1 MRGKPSADIKRYR
14 WIIAMLAIL
23 LLTVFLASFF
33 VGRFQQISLID
44 ILKILINQIRP
55 VFAPTWNRFAENVV
69 IQLRLP
75 RMIASVLVG
84 AALSSAG
91 TAYQALFSNPM
102 ASPDTLGVSS
112 GAGLGAATA
121 ILLGAG
127 SVAIQINAFTFGCI
141 SVIGAFLVA
150 MLISRGKNATVFLV
164 LTGMVISAFLSG
176 LLSILKYVADPM
188 DELPTITYWL
198 MGSFASTNIN
208 DVLVLGGAFVIGFV
222 PLFLIRW
229 RMNLLTLSD
238 SEARALGENTALL
251 RVITIICS
259 TMLTAA
265 SISVA
270 GGVSWVGLIVPHI
283 ARLLVGDDFKKVLP
297 TAALFGGIYLLI
309 MDDLSR
315 GLIATGIPIGI
326 LTSIVGAPLFFVIL
340 IRNRRAIVSD
350 D

>member
-1 MRGKPSADIKRYR
+1 MCAFN
-14 WIIAMLAIL
+14 
-23 LLTVFLASFF
+23 LT
-33 VGRFQQISLID
+33 GRLEFIGLKYLHNFTEFID
-44 ILKILINQIRP
+44 
-55 VFAPTWNRFAENVV
+55 
-69 IQLRLP
+69 
-75 RMIASVLVG
+75 G
-84 AALSSAG
+84 AAL
-91 TAYQALFSNPM
+91 
-102 ASPDTLGVSS
+102 
-112 GAGLGAATA
+112 
-121 ILLGAG
+121 I
-127 SVAIQINAFTFGCI
+127 CI
-141 SVIGAFLVA
+141 IFHHLRKF
-150 MLISRGKNATVFLV
+150 IF
-164 LTGMVISAFLSG
+164 I
-176 LLSILKYVADPM
+176 I
-188 DELPTITYWL
+188 
-198 MGSFASTNIN
+198 
-208 DVLVLGGAFVIGFV
+208 
-222 PLFLIRW
+222 FLIRW
-229 RMNLLTLSD
+229 RMNLLTLPD